1 MFVLKVQDLAVI
13 FTLFFV
19 SNMINK
25 VYNDK
30 EIICYYDGKGS
41 HSFRDYKT
49 DDSKSLPL
57 ITRRWLQESIL
68 L

>member
-30 EIICYYDGKGS
+30 EIISDYVGKVN
-41 HSFRDYKT
+41 HSF
-49 DDSKSLPL
+49 
-57 ITRRWLQESIL
+57 
-68 L
+68 